1 MAYSCVN
8 FQRAP
13 EGMSNESYIWDLGEA
28 QRGLGT
34 REGEGAG
41 QRPANARGEAEEA
54 GLSGGWSRAGI
65 PGAWRK
71 PRSCPVP
78 AWVQM
83 QSSEAT
89 AEAGT
94 PFISRS

>member
-1 MAYSCVN
+1 MAYSCLN

-13 EGMSNESYIWDLGEA
+13 EGMSNESYIWDLGEV
-28 QRGLGT
+28 QKGLGT
-34 REGEGAG
+34 WEGEGTG
-41 QRPANARGEAEEA
+41 QRPANARGEVEAA
-54 GLSGGWSRAGI
+54 GLLGGWSHTGI
-65 PGAWRK
+65 PGPWRK
-71 PRSCPVP
+71 PTSCPVP
-78 AWVQM
+78 AWVQV